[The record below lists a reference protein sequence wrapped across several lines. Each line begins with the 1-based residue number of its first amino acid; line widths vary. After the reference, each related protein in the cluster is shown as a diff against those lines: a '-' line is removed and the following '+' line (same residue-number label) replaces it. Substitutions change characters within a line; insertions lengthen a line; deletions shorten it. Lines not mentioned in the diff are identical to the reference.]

1 MIPNKE
7 QAIDLLFKN
16 IKEKQ
21 NIDHCFLVGYGLQGL
36 AKHFKEDLLTQE
48 YWFVVGLLHD
58 LDLEKY
64 DGDISK
70 HTLITEKILQE
81 KGIDQ
86 QLIEDIKSH
95 NDTVTKNRSGK
106 LQHALYSL
114 DGLTGIIRA
123 YVLMRPDK
131 DLLKTE
137 TKSILKKI
145 KDKYFAAAV
154 SREQIYLCEKDLGLS
169 LNDFVEICLKEI
181 KENYKI

>member
-7 QAIDLLFKN
+7 KAIEILEEN
-16 IKEKQ
+16 IKEKA
-21 NIDHCFLVGYGLQGL
+21 NLDHCFLVGYGMQGL
-36 AKHFKEDLLTQE
+36 AKHFKEDSLTQE

-64 DGDISK
+64 NGDIK
-70 HTLITEKILQE
+70 EHTLITEKILKE
-81 KGIDQ
+81 KDIDQ
-86 QLIEDIKSH
+86 TLIDDIKSH
-95 NDTVTKNRSGK
+95 NPAVIEKRSGN
-106 LQHALYSL
+106 LQNALYSL

-131 DLLKTE
+131 DLTKVE

-154 SREQIYLCEKDLGLS
+154 SREQIYLCENIGLS
-169 LNDFVEICLKEI
+169 LNDFVEITLKEI

>member
-7 QAIDLLFKN
+7 EAIEILEEN
-16 IKEKQ
+16 IKEKA
-21 NIDHCFLVGYGLQGL
+21 NLDHCFLVGYGMKGL
-36 AKHFKEDLLTQE
+36 AEYFQEDQE
-48 YWFVVGLLHD
+48 YWFIVGLLHD

-64 DGDISK
+64 NGDIK
-70 HTLITEKILQE
+70 EHTLVTEKILKE

-86 QLIEDIKSH
+86 ILIEDIKSH
-95 NDTVTKNRSGK
+95 NDAVTEKRSGN
-106 LQHALYSL
+106 LQNALYSL

-131 DLLKTE
+131 DLTKVE
-137 TKSILKKI
+137 PKSILKKI

-154 SREQIYLCEKDLGLS
+154 SREQIYLCENIGLS
-169 LNDFVEICLKEI
+169 LKDFVEITLKEI